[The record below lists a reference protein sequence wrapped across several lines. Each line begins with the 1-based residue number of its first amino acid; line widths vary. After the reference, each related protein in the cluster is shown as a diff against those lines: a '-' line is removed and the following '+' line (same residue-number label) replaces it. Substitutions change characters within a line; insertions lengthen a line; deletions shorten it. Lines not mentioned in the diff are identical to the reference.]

1 VWPEYAAHVAGLFV
15 TLYGNPDAPTVD
27 PTYIFQPAHLA
38 MVLAAA
44 SCAPTLRIWAAG
56 PRGTGKTEFARQFAA
71 RTGRP
76 LYRVNFNRATEASEV
91 IGDQGLQGG
100 NTQWVDG
107 PVAAACRVEGA
118 LLLLDEITYS
128 NPGNLSALNPLL
140 EANGAHL
147 RLPRTSE
154 TLSPPASMLVMA
166 ADNTTGFGDATG
178 EYAARNVIG
187 SDTRDRFSVTL
198 QFDYLPAAA
207 ESKLLRTIVKRAT
220 GKKMLTPVAN
230 AIVKVMTV
238 ARTKS
243 QNGELSGAPSLRGSA
258 AFATLLAYGVP
269 VADAYTA
276 CIVMNAPQESGEE
289 LRQIFAAHWPAD
301 LLNVPPTAFFA

>member
-1 VWPEYAAHVAGLFV
+1 
-15 TLYGNPDAPTVD
+15 
-27 PTYIFQPAHLA
+27 
-38 MVLAAA
+38 
-44 SCAPTLRIWAAG
+44 
-56 PRGTGKTEFARQFAA
+56 
-71 RTGRP
+71 
-76 LYRVNFNRATEASEV
+76 V
-91 IGDQGLQGG
+91 IGDQGLVNG

-118 LLLLDEITYS
+118 LLLLDEFTYC
-128 NPGNLSALNPLL
+128 NPGNAAALNPIL
-140 EANGAHL
+140 ESKGASL

-154 TLSPPASMLVMA
+154 ILTPPASMLIMV
-166 ADNTTGFGDATG
+166 ADNTLGFGDNTG
-178 EYAARNVIG
+178 EYAARNVPG
-187 SDTRDRFSVTL
+187 SDTRERLIVTL
-198 QFDYLPAAA
+198 QFEYLPKAA

-220 GKKMLTPVAN
+220 GKKLLVPVAN
-230 AIVKVMTV
+230 AIVNVMTV

-276 CIVMNAPQESGEE
+276 CIVLNAPQESAEE

-301 LLNVPPTAFFA
+301 LLNVPVTAFFA